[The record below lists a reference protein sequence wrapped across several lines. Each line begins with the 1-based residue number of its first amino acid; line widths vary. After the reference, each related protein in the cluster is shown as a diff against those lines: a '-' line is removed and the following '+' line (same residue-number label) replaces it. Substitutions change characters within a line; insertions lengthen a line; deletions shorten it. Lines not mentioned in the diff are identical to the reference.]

1 MKGARVWEGEFLR
14 GFNGFLRRLSLA
26 GGWVHPPERFV
37 DTYHG
42 RHVDD
47 DAIDAEA
54 AVAVQATGSAVDP
67 MAGPASAASSVDLSG
82 SRFGGG
88 GLCGTSLP

>member
-14 GFNGFLRRLSLA
+14 GFWWFLRRLSLA

-47 DAIDAEA
+47 EPIDAED

-67 MAGPASAASSVDLSG
+67 MARSASAASSVDLSG